1 MQTSGIA
8 SPARSVRSAMRLF
21 HVSDRA
27 GLTRFEP
34 RPPPSLDAGV
44 SDDVVWAIEER
55 LLANYL
61 LPRDCPRVTFHATV
75 TTAPHDVAGFCA
87 AHAPRHVVAIEEAW
101 AERVGAAVLRLY
113 EFPPA
118 TFTLAD
124 ANAGYWVSHAPVVP
138 LRETVVADLPAAIG
152 AAGAEFRTVPSL
164 WPLRDAVFASTLGFS
179 FIRMRH
185 AQSRPTLPVG

>member
-1 MQTSGIA
+1 
-8 SPARSVRSAMRLF
+8 MRLF
-21 HVSDRA
+21 HVSERA
-27 GLTRFEP
+27 GIPRFEP

-44 SDDVVWAIEER
+44 ADDVVWAIEAR

-61 LPRDCPRVTFHATV
+61 LPRDCPRVTFHATAA
-75 TTAPHDVAGFCA
+75 TTPSDVERFFAAGQ
-87 AHAPRHVVAIEEAW
+87 PRHAVVIEQAW
-101 AERVGAAVLRLY
+101 AERVRTAGLRIY

-124 ANAGYWVSHAPVVP
+124 ANAAYWVSREPVVP
-138 LRETVVADLPAAIG
+138 LRETGVADILAAIE

-185 AQSRPTLPVG
+185 AQPRPGAATK

>member
-1 MQTSGIA
+1 
-8 SPARSVRSAMRLF
+8 MRLF
-21 HVSDRA
+21 HVSDCA
-27 GLTRFEP
+27 GLAHFEP
-34 RPPPSLDAGV
+34 RPPPSPDAGV
-44 SDDVVWAIEER
+44 TDEVVWAIEAR

-61 LPRDCPRVTFHATV
+61 LPRDCPRVTFHATA
-75 TTAPHDVAGFCA
+75 TTTPDDVARFYGA
-87 AHAPRHVVAIEEAW
+87 GAPRHVVAIEEAW

-124 ANAGYWVSHAPVVP
+124 ANAAYWVSRAPVVP
-138 LRETVVADLPAAIG
+138 LHETAITALPSAIE
-152 AAGAEFRTVPSL
+152 ARGAEFRTVASL